1 MYVEY
6 IQLDYNGLYLT
17 MTTRQIKHY
26 NHYYTNSSLDYIYIY
41 TLRIQTPPKQVRLT
55 PPSHHTPVTLPKKI
69 PLDP

>member
-6 IQLDYNGLYLT
+6 IQLVYNGLYLT

-41 TLRIQTPPKQVRLT
+41 TPYGSKHLLKRYG
-55 PPSHHTPVTLPKKI
+55 
-69 PLDP
+69 